1 MLTPPAPR
9 PVRSGWDHPL
19 LARYLDQ
26 APPDGPV
33 AAGGG
38 MAPATL
44 VGAYRQGAFP
54 WPTDDPEA
62 SEELRAAL
70 GVAIARGMIPRIP
83 APVPAPPPVAPRP
96 PGVCDGPRTGDGG
109 EAGADLLDP
118 PWWCP
123 DPRTVLAPGEMR
135 IRRSL
140 VIRMRNSSWTS
151 TVNQCF
157 VDVVRHCR
165 REGPHQWIT
174 DELVEGYAELHAL
187 GWAHSIEI
195 WDDDRL
201 VGGMYGV
208 LIGRIFTGESMFH
221 RASDGSKVALVDFL
235 DRFGRAGGVLLD
247 AQLTTSHLMSLGARE
262 VPRAEFLA
270 TLRAVRDDEVRL
282 ECGRLPVSRLAPP
295 RKPPPAR
302 LRHTRPPS
310 G

>member
-1 MLTPPAPR
+1 MLTPPAPK
-9 PVRSGWDHPL
+9 PPRSGWDHPV

-26 APPDGPV
+26 AAPDGPV

-62 SEELRAAL
+62 AEELRAAL
-70 GVAIARGMIPRIP
+70 GMAVTRGMIPRIP
-83 APVPAPPPVAPRP
+83 SPA
-96 PGVCDGPRTGDGG
+96 GG
-109 EAGADLLDP
+109 GGSPAGGGAATEADLLDP

-208 LIGRIFTGESMFH
+208 LVGRIFTGESMFH

-270 TLRAVRDDEVRL
+270 TLRTVRDDEVRL

-302 LRHTRPPS
+302 LRHTAPPS